1 MNVPAYDWKAVEPKW
16 QKWWLDEEI
25 YKFDD
30 SLDSPGLP
38 YVVDNPPRYAS
49 GALHVGHAVH
59 YTHIDMAARYKRHQ
73 GYNVMF
79 PLCFDTNGIP
89 IEERVERQLGITR
102 LDIDRQEFVE
112 KCRQFAA
119 ENIDYATLQF
129 TVLNCSMDPSQ
140 YYQTDEPYYRRI
152 TQISFL
158 EMYARGLVY
167 KGTFPVNWCP
177 RCLTALA
184 DAEVEYKDRESKY
197 NDIIF
202 KVEETGEEVIIATT
216 RPELLCTCQLVALHP
231 RDPRVAD
238 YVGNHFITPLYER
251 RVPVIADEAVELG
264 KGTGIVMICSIGDK
278 EDLSWI
284 LKHGLEF
291 EMAIDE
297 QGRMTDVAGKY
308 EGMKVE
314 EAKAAII
321 EDLKEAGLLVGQE
334 PTLQSVGS
342 CWRCHNT
349 VEYVRKPQWFLKSV
363 DYKRSVMERADEL
376 NWYPE
381 HMRQRLDDWTMSL
394 EWDWVISRQR
404 YFATPIPLWECE
416 RCGEVVLA
424 TEEQCYVDPTVDSPP
439 VPECP
444 KCGGALVGSED
455 VFDTWMDSSMSPT
468 YISYWKRDEER
479 FRKYFPTGLRP
490 QAHDIIRTWAFYTLL
505 RTHLMFENRPWNDI
519 MIDGFIL
526 SPEGTPMHA
535 SLGNVIDPMETLEE
549 YGGDVM
555 RYLSALCALGQD
567 NNFKPQD
574 LVRGKRFVQ
583 KFWNVQQF
591 IGSALEKAPE
601 GFEEAEPTSILDLWV
616 LDKLSTLI
624 DRARDRYDAFDFAP
638 IMREVE
644 YFVWHE
650 VADHYI
656 ELVKAR
662 VYAGDDPAVF
672 ATLRRVGLD
681 VTKLLAPLLP
691 AITEEVFQKYYNG
704 KGSDRSVHLL
714 AFPEPTLTDP
724 VARHVGEFVKE
735 VAATVRRW
743 KSETGMPLNEPL
755 AEVQVLC
762 DLEGVDAAS
771 RDLRSA
777 IVADQLT
784 FAREDPT
791 LHEEPRRLRPVHS
804 KLGPEFRQAAKEVV
818 GLIGEADPVE
828 AASALRSGGWA
839 VELSSGESIT
849 LTTDHVTVES
859 GWVSHGHAVEALN
872 VGDAVVVVTKRD

>member
-1 MNVPAYDWKAVEPKW
+1 MTVPAYDWKAVEPKW
-16 QKWWLDEEI
+16 QQWWLDEEI

-30 SLDSPGLP
+30 SLDSPRLP

-59 YTHIDMAARYKRHQ
+59 YTHIDMAARFKRHQ

-102 LDIDRQEFVE
+102 LDIDRREFVE
-112 KCRQFAA
+112 KCREFAGK
-119 ENIDYATLQF
+119 NIDHATYQF
-129 TVLNCSMDPSQ
+129 TILNCSMDPSQ
-140 YYQTDEPYYRRI
+140 YYQTDAPYYRRI

-158 EMYARGLVY
+158 EMFNRGHVY

-197 NDIIF
+197 NDIVF
-202 KVEETGEEVIIATT
+202 RVEETGEEVIIATT
-216 RPELLCTCQLVALHP
+216 RPELLCTCQMVAIHP
-231 RDPRVAD
+231 RDPRVKD
-238 YVGNHFITPLYER
+238 YVGKHFITPLYER

-321 EDLKEAGLLVGQE
+321 EDLREAGLLKGQE
-334 PTLQSVGS
+334 PTVQSVGS

-349 VEYVRKPQWFLKSV
+349 VEYVRKPQWFLRSV
-363 DYKRSVMERADEL
+363 DFKRAVMDRADEL

-394 EWDWVISRQR
+394 QWDWVISRQR

-416 RCGEVVLA
+416 ACGEVVLA
-424 TEEQCYVDPTVDSPP
+424 TEEQCYVDPTVDEPP
-439 VPECP
+439 VDACP
-444 KCGGALVGSED
+444 RCGGHLHGSED

-479 FRKYFPTGLRP
+479 FHKYFPTGLRP

-505 RTHLMFENRPWNDI
+505 RTHLLFEGRPWNDI

-526 SPEGTPMHA
+526 SPDGTPMHA
-535 SLGNVIDPMETLEE
+535 SLGNVIDPVETLHE

-574 LVRGKRFVQ
+574 LVRGKRFAQ
-583 KFWNVQQF
+583 KLWNVQQF
-591 IGSALEKAPE
+591 IGSALAKAPE
-601 GFEEAEPTSILDLWV
+601 GHLDAAPTNVVDLWI
-616 LDKLSTLI
+616 LDKLSTLVS
-624 DRARDRYDAFDFAP
+624 DARDRYEAFDFAP
-638 IMREVE
+638 VMRDVE

-650 VADHYI
+650 LADHYI

-662 VYAGDDPAVF
+662 VYAADDPSVF
-672 ATLRRVGLD
+672 AVLHRVGLT
-681 VTKLLAPLLP
+681 VTQLLAPILP
-691 AITEEVFQKYYNG
+691 CITEEIYHELYKETG
-704 KGSDRSVHLL
+704 GERSLHLTP
-714 AFPEPTLTDP
+714 FPEAPAVDER
-724 VARHVGEFVKE
+724 ARAIGEFSKE
-735 VAATVRRW
+735 IAAAVRRW
-743 KSETGMPLNEPL
+743 KSESGMPLNQPL
-755 AEVQVLC
+755 AEVQVLSH
-762 DLEGVDAAS
+762 LEDAGAAA
-771 RDLRSA
+771 RDLKSA
-777 IVADQLT
+777 IVADALA

-791 LHEEPRRLRPVHS
+791 LHEEPRALKPVHS
-804 KLGPEFRQAAKEVV
+804 RLGPQFRQAAKEVV
-818 GLIGEADPVE
+818 DVVGGADPVE
-828 AASALRSGGWA
+828 AARALRSGGWDIT
-839 VELSSGESIT
+839 LSSGEKVT
-849 LTTDHVTVES
+849 LTEEHVTVES
-859 GWVSHGHAVEALN
+859 GWVSHGHAVEALT
-872 VGDAVVVVTKRD
+872 VDDAVVVITRKE